1 MNGSCGLIET
11 VPGGE
16 SLINRGAQSLL
27 KLSEKIDKKNMRNP
41 AFLMVL
47 CAAAT
52 LPASVMAEC
61 LPFPLEH

>member
-27 KLSEKIDKKNMRNP
+27 KLSEKIDKEKMREP

-47 CAAAT
+47 CAAAR
-52 LPASVMAEC
+52 LPLS
-61 LPFPLEH
+61 